1 VTPLLL
7 FLALFAQAEK
17 LPEGPGKATVL
28 KACGG
33 CHAPE
38 AVIGTNN
45 TKRGWTELVDEM
57 ISKGAVA
64 NARERREIIAY
75 LVRNF
80 PMRRQ

>member
-1 VTPLLL
+1 VNLILFTALL
-7 FLALFAQAEK
+7 AQAEK
-17 LPEGPGKATVL
+17 LPEGLGKAAVV

-45 TKRGWTELVDEM
+45 TRQGWTQLVDEM

-64 NARERREIIAY
+64 NASERREIIAY
-75 LVRNF
+75 LVRHF
-80 PMRRQ
+80 PMRRH

>member
-1 VTPLLL
+1 VNLLL
-7 FLALFAQAEK
+7 FVALLAQTEK
-17 LPEGPGKATVL
+17 LPEGPGKATLV

-64 NARERREIIAY
+64 TARERREIIGY
-75 LVRNF
+75 LVRHF
-80 PMRRQ
+80 PMRPE

>member
-1 VTPLLL
+1 MTPLLL
-7 FLALFAQAEK
+7 LALFAQADT
-17 LPEGPGKATVL
+17 LPEGPGKATVV
-28 KACGG
+28 KVCGG

-57 ISKGAVA
+57 IAKGAVA
-64 NARERREIIAY
+64 DARERREIIAY
-75 LVRNF
+75 LVRHF

>member
-1 VTPLLL
+1 MIALL
-7 FLALFAQAEK
+7 AQAET
-17 LPEGPGKATVL
+17 LPEGPGKSAVI

-64 NARERREIIAY
+64 KARERREIIAY
-75 LVRNF
+75 LVRHF